1 MAGQR
6 LARGSDAANYV
17 HQLRDSEVM
26 DKGFV
31 VWFTGVAAAGKSTI
45 CSEVV
50 RRLRERGTKVENF
63 DADEVRANI
72 SPNLGFTLE
81 ARDENTKRLAFFGS
95 ILARNGVAASVAAVS
110 SLRRFRDRARSM
122 IERFAEVYVKCPLEE
137 CKRRDPKGLYKK
149 GEEGKINDIAGWHQP
164 YEEPL
169 NAELVLETTKL
180 SVEECAVAVIG
191 KLEELGYIPKAEAA
205 GAAAETGYSAEEEAK
220 IKKRLADLG
229 YL

>member
-1 MAGQR
+1 M
-6 LARGSDAANYV
+6 
-17 HQLRDSEVM
+17 E
-26 DKGFV
+26 KGFV

-45 CSEVV
+45 CAEVI
-50 RRLRERGTKVENF
+50 RRLRERGVKIENF

-122 IERFAEVYVKCPLEE
+122 IERFVEVYVKCPLEE

-169 NAELVLETTKL
+169 NAELVLDTTKL
-180 SVEECAVAVIG
+180 SADECAAAVIA
-191 KLEELGYIPKAEAA
+191 KLEELGYVPQS
-205 GAAAETGYSAEEEAK
+205 GAADATDTGYSPEEEAK

>member
-1 MAGQR
+1 M
-6 LARGSDAANYV
+6 
-17 HQLRDSEVM
+17 E
-26 DKGFV
+26 KGFCT
-31 VWFTGVAAAGKSTI
+31 WYTGIAASGKSTI
-45 CSEVV
+45 NQEVL
-50 RRLRERGTKVENF
+50 RRLRERGIKVENF

-95 ILARNGVAASVAAVS
+95 ILARNGVSASVAAES

-122 IERFAEVYVKCPLEE
+122 IDHFVEIYVKCPLEE
-137 CKRRDPKGLYKK
+137 CKRRDPKGLYKRAA
-149 GEEGKINDIAGWHQP
+149 EGKVHDLAGWHQP

-169 NAELVLETTKL
+169 NAELVLDTTKL
-180 SVEECAVAVIG
+180 SVDECATAVVK
-191 KLEELGYIPKAEAA
+191 KLEELGYIPASARAA
-205 GAAAETGYSAEEEAK
+205 DPTDPGYSPEEEEK

>member
-1 MAGQR
+1 M
-6 LARGSDAANYV
+6 
-17 HQLRDSEVM
+17 E
-26 DKGFV
+26 KGFV
-31 VWFTGVAAAGKSTI
+31 VWYTGVAASGKSSI
-45 CSEVV
+45 GKEVV
-50 RRLRERGTKVENF
+50 RRLRERGVQIEDF

-95 ILARNGVAASVAAVS
+95 ILARNGVAASIAAVS

-122 IERFAEVYVKCPLEE
+122 IDQFVEVFVSCPLEE

-169 NAELVLETTKL
+169 HAEVVLDTATL
-180 SVEECAVAVIG
+180 SIEASADTVMAT
-191 KLEELGYIPKAEAA
+191 LEALGYIPKTGDATEAT
-205 GAAAETGYSAEEEAK
+205 ETGYSPEEDAK
-220 IKKRLADLG
+220 IKKRLTDLG

>member
-1 MAGQR
+1 MER
-6 LARGSDAANYV
+6 
-17 HQLRDSEVM
+17 
-26 DKGFV
+26 GFV
-31 VWFTGVAAAGKSTI
+31 VWYTGVAASGKSTLGK
-45 CSEVV
+45 EVV
-50 RRLRERGTKVENF
+50 RRLRERGIKVEDF

-95 ILARNGVAASVAAVS
+95 ILARNGIAASIAAVS

-122 IERFAEVYVKCPLEE
+122 IDRFVEVYVKCPLDE

-169 NAELVLETTKL
+169 TPELVLDTAKL
-180 SVEECAVAVIG
+180 SVEECAVAVIA
-191 KLEELGYIPKAEAA
+191 KLEELGYILKTSEATEPA
-205 GAAAETGYSAEEEAK
+205 GAGYSPNEEAK

>member
-1 MAGQR
+1 
-6 LARGSDAANYV
+6 
-17 HQLRDSEVM
+17 M

-31 VWFTGVAAAGKSTI
+31 VWYTGVAASGKSTI
-45 CSEVV
+45 GKEVV
-50 RRLRERGTKVENF
+50 RRLRERGIKVEDF

-95 ILARNGVAASVAAVS
+95 ILARNGVSASIAAVS

-122 IERFAEVYVKCPLEE
+122 IDHFVEVYVKCPLEE
-137 CKRRDPKGLYKK
+137 CKKRDPKGLYKK

-169 NAELVLETTKL
+169 NAELVLDTTRMN
-180 SVEECAVAVIG
+180 VEQCGDAVVAT
-191 KLEELGYIPKAEAA
+191 LEKLGYVPKSGTATEPTD
-205 GAAAETGYSAEEEAK
+205 TGYSPEEEEK
-220 IKKRLADLG
+220 IKKRLSDLG

>member
-1 MAGQR
+1 M
-6 LARGSDAANYV
+6 
-17 HQLRDSEVM
+17 E
-26 DKGFV
+26 KGFV
-31 VWFTGVAAAGKSTI
+31 VWYTGVAASGKSTI
-45 CSEVV
+45 GKEVV
-50 RRLRERGTKVENF
+50 RRLRARGVRIEDF

-95 ILARNGVAASVAAVS
+95 ILARNGISASIAAVS

-122 IERFAEVYVKCPLEE
+122 IEHFVEVFVKCPLEE

-149 GEEGKINDIAGWHQP
+149 GAEGKVNDIAGWHQP
-164 YEEPL
+164 YEEPP
-169 NAELVLETTKL
+169 NPEVLLDTSKL
-180 SVEECAVAVIG
+180 SVDECASAVIA
-191 KLEELGYIPKAEAA
+191 KLEELGYVPTSG
-205 GAAAETGYSAEEEAK
+205 GAAEPTDTGYSPEEEAK

>member
-1 MAGQR
+1 ME
-6 LARGSDAANYV
+6 
-17 HQLRDSEVM
+17 H
-26 DKGFV
+26 GFV
-31 VWFTGVAAAGKSTI
+31 IWHTGVAASGKSTI
-45 CSEVV
+45 GKEVV
-50 RRLRERGTKVENF
+50 RRLRERGIKIEDF

-72 SPNLGFTLE
+72 SPNLGFTPE

-95 ILARNGVAASVAAVS
+95 ILARNGVAASIAAVS
-110 SLRRFRDRARSM
+110 NLRRFRDRARSM
-122 IERFAEVYVKCPLEE
+122 IDNFVEVYVKCTLEE

-169 NAELVLETTKL
+169 NPELVLDTTTM
-180 SVEECAVAVIG
+180 SVEECVEAELA
-191 KLEELGYIPKAEAA
+191 KLEELGYIPKSGEAT
-205 GAAAETGYSAEEEAK
+205 EPTDTGYSPEEEEK

>member
-1 MAGQR
+1 M
-6 LARGSDAANYV
+6 
-17 HQLRDSEVM
+17 E
-26 DKGFV
+26 KGFII
-31 VWFTGVAAAGKSTI
+31 WYTGVAASGKSTI
-45 CSEVV
+45 GKEVV
-50 RRLRERGTKVENF
+50 RRLHERDIKIADF

-81 ARDENTKRLAFFGS
+81 GRDENTKRLAFFAS
-95 ILARNGVAASVAAVS
+95 ILARNGVAASIAAVS

-122 IERFAEVYVKCPLEE
+122 IDHFVEVFVKCPLDE

-169 NAELVLETTKL
+169 NPELVLDTTKL
-180 SVEECAVAVIG
+180 SVEECAVAVIA
-191 KLEELGYIPKAEAA
+191 KIEALGYIPKSG
-205 GAAAETGYSAEEEAK
+205 GASSPTDTGYSPEEEEK
-220 IKKRLADLG
+220 VKKRLADLG

>member
-1 MAGQR
+1 MK
-6 LARGSDAANYV
+6 
-17 HQLRDSEVM
+17 
-26 DKGFV
+26 KGFV
-31 VWFTGVAAAGKSTI
+31 VWYTGVAASGKSSI
-45 CSEVV
+45 GKEVV
-50 RRLRERGTKVENF
+50 RRLRERGVQIEDF

-95 ILARNGVAASVAAVS
+95 ILARNGIAASIAAVS

-122 IERFAEVYVKCPLEE
+122 IDHFVEVFVKCPLEE

-164 YEEPL
+164 YEEPP
-169 NAELVLETTKL
+169 NPEVLLDTTKL
-180 SVEECAVAVIG
+180 SIQESADTVIA
-191 KLEELGYIPKAEAA
+191 KLEELGYIPTSGEATEPT
-205 GAAAETGYSAEEEAK
+205 ETGYSPDEEAK

>member
-1 MAGQR
+1 
-6 LARGSDAANYV
+6 
-17 HQLRDSEVM
+17 M

-31 VWFTGVAAAGKSTI
+31 VWYTGVAASGKSTI
-45 CSEVV
+45 GKEMV
-50 RRLRERGTKVENF
+50 RRLRERGIKIEDF
-63 DADEVRANI
+63 DADEVRKNI

-95 ILARNGVAASVAAVS
+95 ILARNGVSASIAAVS

-122 IERFAEVYVKCPLEE
+122 IDNFVEVFVSCPLEE
-137 CKRRDPKGLYKK
+137 CKKRDPKGLYKK

-169 NAELVLETTKL
+169 NAELVLDTTQMT
-180 SVEECAVAVIG
+180 VEQCADAVTAT
-191 KLEELGYIPKAEAA
+191 LEKLGYVPKSGDATEPTD
-205 GAAAETGYSAEEEAK
+205 TGYSPEEEEK
-220 IKKRLADLG
+220 IKKRLSDQG